1 MAYKIIDSG
10 ERRTFESGMVR
21 DVVEGKGS
29 YYLLSPIV
37 IDRLAKHYEG
47 GAKKYDPRNWEK
59 GAPLSVYIDSGIR
72 HFFKFLEGH
81 RKEDHLAAVVWNAGA
96 AIHIE
101 EMVNR
106 GRLPKEL
113 LDLPNYLSVDERV
126 KNE

>member
-1 MAYKIIDSG
+1 
-10 ERRTFESGMVR
+10 MVR
-21 DVVEGKGS
+21 DVVSGKGC
-29 YYLLSPIV
+29 YYLLSPIT

-47 GAKKYDPRNWEK
+47 GAEKYDPRNWEK

-81 RKEDHLAAVVWNAGA
+81 REEDHLAAVMWNAGA

-101 EMVNR
+101 EMVKR

-113 LDLPNYLSVDERV
+113 LDLPNYLSVDE
-126 KNE
+126 KIK